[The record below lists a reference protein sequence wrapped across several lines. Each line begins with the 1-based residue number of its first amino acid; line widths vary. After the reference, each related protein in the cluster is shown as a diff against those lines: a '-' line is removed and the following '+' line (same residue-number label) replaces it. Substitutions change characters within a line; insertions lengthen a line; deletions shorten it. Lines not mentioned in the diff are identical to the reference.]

1 MRLVDMVLTFPAI
14 LRLVTIVSARWPS
27 IRTVMLVIGLLGWL
41 PVALV
46 RAGRFLTLRGQ
57 LADDLSRHPAEPVGA
72 RHHGDVDAAPVP
84 PWRGTSGGTSAAS
97 TVFDTALGA
106 KILDV

>member
-1 MRLVDMVLTFPAI
+1 MVAMRLVDMVLTFPAI

-46 RAGRFLTLRGQ
+46 RAGRFITLRGQ
-57 LADDLSRHPAEPVGA
+57 LADDLSRHPANPLALVIMATLTRRPCRPGEEPRVV
-72 RHHGDVDAAPVP
+72 RAPRQP
-84 PWRGTSGGTSAAS
+84 FS
-97 TVFDTALGA
+97 TPR
-106 KILDV
+106 